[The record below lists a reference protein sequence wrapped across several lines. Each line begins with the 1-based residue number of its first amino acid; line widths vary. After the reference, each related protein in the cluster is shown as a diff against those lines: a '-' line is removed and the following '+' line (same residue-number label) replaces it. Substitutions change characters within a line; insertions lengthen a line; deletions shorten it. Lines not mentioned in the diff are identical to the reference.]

1 MRMALSLGP
10 MIKERKKNTDK
21 DIIILI
27 LSYWVTLII
36 KIIIKKNNTKRLR
49 NLINLN

>member
-36 KIIIKKNNTKRLR
+36 KIIIKKTIQKTFETL
-49 NLINLN
+49 